1 MQRPVFILGFHK
13 SGTTLLRSLLDGVPG
28 VFAIPIETHI
38 FEHLGFWVDYEIRR
52 QLPRQ
57 LDFDQIMTRNIED
70 LKYSNQSDTQKNT
83 RGGDSVEG
91 GKWNIEKFMEYFY
104 ANAQQPFEQTNI
116 RAFIDAYFDAIHLA
130 LTGTL
135 PDPSV
140 RFVEKTVE
148 NAEFVGYLQKAYPD
162 AVFIHIVRNPYAAV
176 VASRKFRTTRNR
188 YPYLGTILR
197 AMENS
202 FYHAFHNPQL
212 HENYHMIRY
221 EDLVQDTEITMQQIA
236 EFTGIP
242 YNPAM
247 LIPSTLGSPWKGN
260 SMSGKGFDGISQAP
274 VYAWKKDIFPLEA
287 ALINLLL
294 PHVLTRFGY
303 ETHPTASSVYLPCK
317 RETIPMYIANRFFW
331 LTSKNR
337 RTSTVNT

>member
-38 FEHLGFWVDYEIRR
+38 YEHLGFWVDYEIRR
-52 QLPRQ
+52 QLPQ
-57 LDFDQIMTRNIED
+57 ELDFGQFLARIENV
-70 LKYSNQSDTQKNT
+70 LTLSNKKNSQKDTH
-83 RGGDSVEG
+83 GGDSIDG
-91 GKWNIEKFMEYFY
+91 GNLLIEEFTAYFSTH
-104 ANAQQPFEQTNI
+104 ARMPFENNDQ
-116 RAFIDAYFDAIHLA
+116 RALIDAYFEALHLA
-130 LTGTL
+130 MTGSL
-135 PDPSV
+135 PASEV

-148 NAEFVGYLQKAYPD
+148 NAEFTGYLYKYYPD
-162 AVFIHIVRNPYAAV
+162 AVFIHIIRNPYAAL

-202 FYHAFHNPQL
+202 FYHAFHNPRL

-221 EDLVQDTEITMQQIA
+221 EDLVQDTEKTMQQIA